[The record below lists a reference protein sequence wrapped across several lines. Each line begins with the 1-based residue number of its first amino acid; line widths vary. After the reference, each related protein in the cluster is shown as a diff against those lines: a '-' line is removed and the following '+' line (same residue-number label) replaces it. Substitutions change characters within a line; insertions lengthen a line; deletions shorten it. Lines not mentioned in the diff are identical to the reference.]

1 MKLEKE
7 EYELLYRKLEYRFK
21 NSEHELV
28 TKIKEQQDLSEDDIR
43 LLLKKLEYTFRK
55 GNSNIITKLSNIIGE
70 ENFSPIS
77 YSSLSAK
84 KKRDIRE
91 NEKVEAKKL
100 NHLKK
105 FENFINE
112 KLLDNLSGPSY
123 DDAEA
128 LFDEAIKKR
137 FR

>member
-21 NSEHELV
+21 NSGHELV
-28 TKIKEQQDLSEDDIR
+28 TKIKEQEYLSEDDIR

-55 GNSNIITKLSNIIGE
+55 SNNDIITKLSNAIGE

-84 KKRDIRE
+84 KKRDAKE
-91 NEKVEAKKL
+91 KEKVEAKKL

-112 KLLDNLSGPSY
+112 NLLDNLSGPSN
-123 DDAEA
+123 DEAEA
-128 LFDEAIKKR
+128 LFNEAIKKKI
-137 FR
+137 